1 MAQNS
6 KPQIHWNL
14 VHIFLIFLP
23 YELWYLDAHICTFGW
38 KPSIR
43 DCSAITQPRWKST
56 LLERSN
62 TQSEMKQSKW
72 RDQTSKQPFLWHFQ
86 CNSSQILVFGLT
98 WWLIT
103 FSRPISR
110 KRRSSVL
117 LRMVMYCPQG
127 IVRLFIIWSTRSS
140 YSRSVLLETS
150 RFWTIQHFC
159 SKS

>member
-62 TQSEMKQSKW
+62 TQSEIKQSKW
-72 RDQTSKQPFLWHFQ
+72 RDQTSKQTFFVAFSVQFVTNIGFWTHLVADHLFSPNLKEKTELSPFE
-86 CNSSQILVFGLT
+86 NGY
-98 WWLIT
+98 
-103 FSRPISR
+103 
-110 KRRSSVL
+110 L
-117 LRMVMYCPQG
+117 LPQG

-159 SKS
+159 LKS